1 MSYSL
6 EIQID
11 ETATQPRLVIYTAQI
26 TDEVT
31 QLANQLHQSG
41 EQRLFG
47 YREEETVLLEPGDV
61 YSFFTQ
67 GQAVQARTKL
77 GVVRVK
83 HRLYE
88 LEEMLSSSDF
98 VRVSHSEIVNFKNV
112 KSFEVSISGT
122 INLKFSNGEYAYVS
136 RRNVKTIKDYLGL

>member
-1 MSYSL
+1 MDYSL
-6 EIQID
+6 EIRID
-11 ETATQPRLVIYTAQI
+11 ETAVAPRLVIYTAQI

-31 QLANQLHQSG
+31 QLANQLRRSS
-41 EQRLFG
+41 EQRLLGF
-47 YREEETVLLEPGDV
+47 REDDTVLLEPDDV

-67 GQAVQARTKL
+67 GQTVQARTKL
-77 GVVRVK
+77 GVMRVK
-83 HRLYE
+83 YRLYE
-88 LEEMLSSSDF
+88 LEESLPKTDF

-136 RRNVKTIKDYLGL
+136 RRNVKAIKDYLGL

>member
-1 MSYSL
+1 MDYNL
-6 EIQID
+6 EIRID
-11 ETATQPRLVIYTAQI
+11 ETAVVPRLVIYTAQI

-31 QLANQLHQSG
+31 QLANRLRQGS
-41 EQRLFG
+41 EQRLLGF
-47 YREEETVLLEPGDV
+47 REDETILLEPDDV

-67 GQAVQARTKL
+67 GQTVQARTKL
-77 GVVRVK
+77 GVMRVK

-88 LEEMLSSSDF
+88 LEENLPKADF

-136 RRNVKTIKDYLGL
+136 RRNVKAIKDYLGL